1 MAGIIKLS
9 YDLSDVDDFILE
21 IYREVFAF
29 LAQLGQSA
37 YETAVQEGKYNDITG
52 NLRSSL
58 GYVISMDGKIVKEG
72 GFKRIDGRGENYE
85 KVFFTTRSQKTVQF
99 WAKGKSGDGSEGSRQ
114 GLSYARDLASKH
126 TNGVTLI
133 VVAGMD
139 YASYV
144 NDIHKLNVI
153 DTAEAK
159 VIAMLQ

>member
-37 YETAVQEGKYNDITG
+37 YETAVQEGKYNNITG

-114 GLSYARDLASKH
+114 GLSYARDLASQH
-126 TNGVTLI
+126 TKGVTLI

>member
-21 IYREVFAF
+21 AYREVFAF

-85 KVFFTTRSQKTVQF
+85 KVFFTTRSPK
-99 WAKGKSGDGSEGSRQ
+99 DGPVLG
-114 GLSYARDLASKH
+114 
-126 TNGVTLI
+126 
-133 VVAGMD
+133 
-139 YASYV
+139 
-144 NDIHKLNVI
+144 
-153 DTAEAK
+153 
-159 VIAMLQ
+159 

>member
-37 YETAVQEGKYNDITG
+37 YETAVQEGKYNNITG

-114 GLSYARDLASKH
+114 GLSYAMDLASKH
-126 TNGVTLI
+126 TKGVTLI

>member
-21 IYREVFAF
+21 AYREVFAF

-85 KVFFTTRSQKTVQF
+85 KVFFTTRS
-99 WAKGKSGDGSEGSRQ
+99 GDGSEGGRQ

-126 TNGVTLI
+126 TKGVTLI

>member
-37 YETAVQEGKYNDITG
+37 YETAVQEGKYNNITG

-126 TNGVTLI
+126 TKGATLI

>member
-21 IYREVFAF
+21 AYREVFAF

-37 YETAVQEGKYNDITG
+37 YETAVQEGKYNNITG

-85 KVFFTTRSQKTVQF
+85 KVFSRPDPKRRSSSGLKESPGME
-99 WAKGKSGDGSEGSRQ
+99 ARGAGKG
-114 GLSYARDLASKH
+114 L
-126 TNGVTLI
+126 VTLGI
-133 VVAGMD
+133 WLL
-139 YASYV
+139 S
-144 NDIHKLNVI
+144 IQR
-153 DTAEAK
+153 E
-159 VIAMLQ
+159 

>member
-21 IYREVFAF
+21 AYRQVFAF

-37 YETAVQEGKYNDITG
+37 YETAVQEGKYNNITG

-126 TNGVTLI
+126 TKGVTLV

>member
-21 IYREVFAF
+21 AYRQVFAF

-37 YETAVQEGKYNDITG
+37 YETAVQEGKYNNITG

-114 GLSYARDLASKH
+114 WLSYARDLASKH
-126 TNGVTLI
+126 TKGVTLI

>member
-37 YETAVQEGKYNDITG
+37 YETAVQEGKYNNITG

-126 TNGVTLI
+126 T
-133 VVAGMD
+133 
-139 YASYV
+139 
-144 NDIHKLNVI
+144 K
-153 DTAEAK
+153 
-159 VIAMLQ
+159 